1 MKLSKINWNSK
12 YISRDVHNQT
22 YNSIIIN
29 SHWKN
34 LSVYTDSLRMNDVNI
49 TKAYIKKNKTILI
62 VNDLNGK
69 YIPEEKQL
77 QINNSLYEN
86 LINNEPIS
94 LEPRFSLAPD
104 TDIQTYDIPFENT
117 TVLEFYCKD
126 QIGLLTD
133 ICEVLSWFPY
143 EIVHAYISTKQN
155 YAHNIIAMQN
165 KEKCLNEYDVQ
176 YLRNVFDYEIKN
188 TTKFIKQNSY

>member
-12 YISRDVHNQT
+12 YMSRDVHNQT

-86 LINNEPIS
+86 LVNNEPIS
-94 LEPRFSLAPD
+94 LEPRFNLAPD
-104 TDIQTYDIPFENT
+104 TDIQTYDIPFEKT

-133 ICEVLSWFPY
+133 ICDVLSWFPY

-165 KEKCLNEYDVQ
+165 KDKCLNEYYVQ
-176 YLRNVFDYEIKN
+176 YLRNVFNYEIKK

>member
-12 YISRDVHNQT
+12 YMSRDVHNQT

-86 LINNEPIS
+86 LVNNESIS
-94 LEPRFSLAPD
+94 LEPRFNLAPD
-104 TDIQTYDIPFENT
+104 TDIQTYDIPFEKT

-133 ICEVLSWFPY
+133 ICDVLSWFPY

-165 KEKCLNEYDVQ
+165 KDKCLNEYDVQ
-176 YLRNVFDYEIKN
+176 YLRNVFNYEIKK

>member
-12 YISRDVHNQT
+12 YMSRDVHNQT

-34 LSVYTDSLRMNDVNI
+34 LSVYTDSLRINDVNI

-86 LINNEPIS
+86 LVNNESIS
-94 LEPRFSLAPD
+94 LEPRFNLAPD
-104 TDIQTYDIPFENT
+104 TDIQTYDIPFEKT

-133 ICEVLSWFPY
+133 ICDVLSWFPY

-165 KEKCLNEYDVQ
+165 KDKCLNEYDVQ
-176 YLRNVFDYEIKN
+176 YLRNVFNYEIKK